1 MNTHNQIKLDNV
13 PTIGLNLKT
22 VLSLLIITLFLNAQT
37 YGQKLFK
44 ATYTNKEGE
53 EQTKEFDKLED
64 ALDDNNYWT
73 HYPEENLYW
82 FPLEVTITQTQDD
95 NYYVNKQTLSPG
107 ILKSPES
114 GNMRSGVK
122 RYILN
127 LQNVSFPENAEINVN
142 GYGIIIQ
149 NIILNSPLKF
159 NIPSGPVL
167 EIKGGTFKRKVS
179 FVGTENKYYGILEIS
194 GGTFTNGQND
204 DCALSIENIYS
215 VEISGGDFRY
225 QTSTS
230 SNLDVSGP
238 TAFKVVSNRN
248 DIKITGG
255 TFGPANP
262 DANINGTGLL
272 VEAFAGIMK
281 ISGGTFKGNPSAIK
295 NITGKNIIAPQ
306 ASFVDINGSVFTE
319 NYNSSYLL
327 ADGSGNPFGE
337 TSVGG
342 FDQYLELS
350 NEGKTLTFKYGLL
363 PEPFGDNIIELM
375 YLQQTPR
382 KDWSKVETVVFDQSY
397 TDNVLPTSCAFWF
410 SNFENLKEIQNL
422 DKLNTSQVTNMY
434 GMFMNC
440 SSLETIDISTFSTAS
455 LKKEQ
460 EEETGGIKYMF
471 YGCKKLKSITLYNPE
486 TPSVHFTPNSNI
498 TSLSGIFRDCNAL
511 ETIDLSY
518 FDIGT
523 NITDMSQMFYNCNTI
538 TTLDLSKFNTNNV
551 TDMSEMFYYCNN
563 LTTILVDQNK
573 WETNDGT
580 NTNAMFSGC
589 INLIGN
595 NGTQY
600 DDSQTSGDYAHVDE
614 NENPGYFTTGSY
626 KIIYNLDGEIE
637 TENPTSLPL
646 SGATSDITLTKPT
659 KEGYFF
665 TGWSGTAATGL
676 LGDNNTNVSIPKGSK
691 GNRIYTAHWAQGEPY
706 AVVSGAEGSRKM
718 TFYYGVKPE
727 NNSTQTVLTIYQDE
741 DFHSEIFN
749 NWQQNRGDVI
759 EVIFDESFKD
769 WKLATCS
776 GLFSGFSSLTTITNI
791 ENFDA
796 SQVKDMSQMF
806 SGCSALESMDFLNN
820 INTSNVTNM
829 SEMFQNCLNLQSI
842 DFLNSINTSNVTDM
856 SHMFDGCSALE
867 SIDLNINTEK
877 VTDMSEMFQK
887 CSSLKSVN
895 LDINTEN
902 VTNMHCMFT
911 DCSSLTEITFG
922 DEFTTANVK
931 DCGGMFYGCTRLTKP
946 IDMSLFDLR
955 LCEGYLGGGIFMNTG
970 YTKIVLTD
978 FNIPEGITSMHQW
991 FQSCKDLDT
1000 IDLRGIDISSVTDF
1014 SLMFAYCKKL
1024 KTIIVDDGW
1033 IVQDANCDGMFS
1045 DCFSL
1050 VGKYGTKYDKGKT
1063 DGQYAR
1069 VDSDGAPGYLTDYKY
1084 KITYENDNNVEYS
1097 FSENIYP
1104 TSYDFGY
1111 ETIIEPPTNQ
1121 PGYKFLN
1128 WEYSNNNNT
1137 ITTSSPIKIES
1148 TSSGD
1153 YNIIAHWN
1161 IESYTVTLPENMEFV
1176 TQSTDNKFEYNS
1188 TVTFKA
1194 KGDYKI
1200 TEGPWLSTPRIEG
1213 FSITQDKDNQY
1224 QYSFTM
1230 PSADVEIGATI
1241 KEKDRYTISFKT
1253 DLGTAPMPQTVK
1265 EEERATEPEF
1275 NHTQPGYEFKGW
1287 KTEKGESFDF
1297 GQPINES
1304 ITLIAD
1310 WQKAQRKIKI
1320 SPSTDFI
1327 SFPTDWKKFC
1337 KKQETEAIL
1346 TYSLAEG
1353 SGVPTNCNIIIETI
1367 EGSQQDSVYDGAV
1380 HISQLPQFLGE
1391 YTCSAVFVGD
1401 EESTTPSDTIKFT
1414 LEITAARGLIL
1425 QLYKNVIFVNNS
1437 SEKFETYQWYRYG
1450 EETDE
1455 KLKNG
1460 ERQYFTEPTLKGSYW
1475 ALLNGKIHACYME
1488 DQPVIVK
1495 QAEVSISTYPNPAVE
1510 GEQFTIEINNFDPD
1524 TEYSLIISNSNGNII
1539 KQLTVTKQQT
1549 TLSLPRGFYTGA
1561 LMWSGNKQSFKIIV
1575 R

>member
-53 EQTKEFDKLED
+53 EQTQEFDKLED

-107 ILKSPES
+107 ILKSPDS
-114 GNMRSGVK
+114 GNMRTGVK

-127 LQNVSFPENAEINVN
+127 LQNVSFPENAEINVK

-149 NIILNSPLKF
+149 NIILNSPLIF

-167 EIKGGTFKRKVS
+167 EIKGGTFNRKVS

-215 VEISGGDFRY
+215 VEVSGGDFRY

-230 SNLDVSGP
+230 SNLDASGP

-248 DIKITGG
+248 NIKITGG

-295 NITGKNIIAPQ
+295 NITGKNIISTK
-306 ASFVDINGSVFTE
+306 ASLVDNNGSVFTE
-319 NYNSSYLL
+319 KYNNSSYLL
-327 ADGSGNPFGE
+327 VDNNGNSISE
-337 TSVGG
+337 CSVKP

-363 PEPFGDNIIELM
+363 PEPFGEKIIDLKN
-375 YLQQTPR
+375 LQQSSG

-455 LKKEQ
+455 LEKDDK
-460 EEETGGIKYMF
+460 EETSGIKYMF
-471 YGCKKLKSITLYNPE
+471 YRCKKLKSITLYNPE

-498 TSLSGIFRDCNAL
+498 TSLSGIFSDCNAL

-523 NITDMSQMFYNCNTI
+523 NITDMSQMFY
-538 TTLDLSKFNTNNV
+538 
-551 TDMSEMFYYCNN
+551 YCGN
-563 LTTILVDQNK
+563 LTTILVDQNIWK
-573 WETNDGT
+573 TNNGT
-580 NTNAMFSGC
+580 NTSAMFSGC

-626 KIIYNLDGEIE
+626 KIIYELNGGEVSG
-637 TENPTSLPL
+637 ENPTSLPL

-665 TGWSGTAATGL
+665 TGWSGTSATGL
-676 LGDNNTNVSIPKGSK
+676 SGDNNTDVSIPKGSK
-691 GNRIYTAHWAQGEPY
+691 GNRIYTANWAQGEPY
-706 AVVSGAEGSRKM
+706 AVVTETEGTKKM
-718 TFYYGVKPE
+718 TFYFGAKPTSDDTKTVLDIPE
-727 NNSTQTVLTIYQDE
+727 NMTMYDPIWIKWRD
-741 DFHSEIFN
+741 
-749 NWQQNRGDVI
+749 NRGPI
-759 EVIFDESFKD
+759 KEVIFDESFKQYQPD
-769 WKLATCS
+769 KCDGWFA
-776 GLFSGFSSLTTITNI
+776 GFSSLTTITNI
-791 ENFDA
+791 QNFDA
-796 SQVKDMSQMF
+796 SKVTDMKQMF
-806 SGCSALESMDFLNN
+806 SGCSSLESIDDLTF
-820 INTSNVTNM
+820 NTT
-829 SEMFQNCLNLQSI
+829 
-842 DFLNSINTSNVTDM
+842 NVTDM
-856 SHMFDGCSALE
+856 SYMFYNCTSLKNINLNFNTSKVTNMEQMFYGCSSLE
-867 SIDLNINTEK
+867 SIDLNINTA
-877 VTDMSEMFQK
+877 
-887 CSSLKSVN
+887 
-895 LDINTEN
+895 N
-902 VTNMHCMFT
+902 VTNMYNMFT
-911 DCSSLTEITFG
+911 FCSSLTNITFG
-922 DEFTTANVK
+922 NDFNTSHVTNF
-931 DCGGMFYGCTRLTKP
+931 DGLFYGCTSLTNK
-946 IDMSLFDLR
+946 IDMKLFDFSKANA
-955 LCEGYLGGGIFMNTG
+955 GGIFMNTG
-970 YTKIVLTD
+970 YKTIVLAD
-978 FNIPEGITSMHQW
+978 FRISNVLTSMHQW
-991 FQSCKDLDT
+991 FQSCANLET
-1000 IDLRGIDISSVTDF
+1000 VDLRGINTESVTDF
-1014 SLMFAYCKKL
+1014 SLMFRDCKKL

-1033 IVQDANCDGMFS
+1033 KVQSDADCDGMFIG
-1045 DCFSL
+1045 CTSL
-1050 VGKYGTKYDKGKT
+1050 VGKYGTTFDPT
-1063 DGQYAR
+1063 NIDGQYAR
-1069 VDSDGAPGYLTDYKY
+1069 VDGTDGLPGYLTDGKY
-1084 KITYENDNNVEYS
+1084 KITYKNDNNVK
-1097 FSENIYP
+1097 
-1104 TSYDFGY
+1104 YDFGDEYIKSYSFDKEYSILPPINY
-1111 ETIIEPPTNQ
+1111 E
-1121 PGYKFLN
+1121 GYIFLN
-1128 WEYSNNNNT
+1128 WEYSNSGTT
-1137 ITTSSPIKIES
+1137 ITTSSPINILSGS
-1148 TSSGD
+1148 TGD
-1153 YNIIAHWN
+1153 YNIIAHWDV
-1161 IESYTVTLPENMEFV
+1161 ESYPVTLPPHMKFV
-1176 TQSTDNKFEYNS
+1176 TQSPEGKNFAYNS

-1194 KGDYKI
+1194 EDGYKV
-1200 TEGPWLSTPRIEG
+1200 TDGPRITKPKLENDII
-1213 FSITQDKDNQY
+1213 SRDESVKY

-1230 PSADVEIGATI
+1230 PYAPDAGVTITATLVEKPKFTV
-1241 KEKDRYTISFKT
+1241 SFVTEYGK
-1253 DLGTAPMPQTVK
+1253 APDSQSV
-1265 EEERATEPEF
+1265 EEGKYAQKPEF
-1275 NHTQPGYEFKGW
+1275 THPQPGWEFKGW
-1287 KTEKGESFDF
+1287 KTEKGDLFDF
-1297 GQPINES
+1297 SQTITED
-1304 ITLIAD
+1304 ITLYAIWQIAPL
-1310 WQKAQRKIKI
+1310 KITPTL
-1320 SPSTDFI
+1320 SETDKYI
-1327 SFPTDWKKFC
+1327 SFPKDWKKFC

-1346 TYSLAEG
+1346 TYSLADG
-1353 SGVPTNCNIIIETI
+1353 SGLPTNCNIIIETI
-1367 EGSQQDSVYDGAV
+1367 EGSQLYSVNDGAV
-1380 HISQLPQFLGE
+1380 HISKLPQFPGE

-1425 QLYKNVIFVNNS
+1425 QLYKNVIFVNNI

>member
-1 MNTHNQIKLDNV
+1 M
-13 PTIGLNLKT
+13 
-22 VLSLLIITLFLNAQT
+22 LSLLIITLFLNAES

-53 EQTKEFDKLED
+53 EQTQEFDKLED

-107 ILKSPES
+107 ILKSPDS
-114 GNMRSGVK
+114 GNMRTGVK

-127 LQNVSFPENAEINVN
+127 LQNVSFPENAEINVK

-149 NIILNSPLKF
+149 NIILNSPLIF

-167 EIKGGTFKRKVS
+167 EIKGGTFNRKVS

-215 VEISGGDFRY
+215 VEVSGGDFRY

-281 ISGGTFKGNPSAIK
+281 ISGGTFKGNPGAIK
-295 NITGKNIIAPQ
+295 NITGKSIIDPQ

-337 TSVGG
+337 SSVGG
-342 FDQYLELS
+342 FGQYLELS

-363 PEPFGDNIIELM
+363 PEPFGDNIIELK
-375 YLQQTPR
+375 YLQQTPG

-455 LKKEQ
+455 LKKDQ
-460 EEETGGIKYMF
+460 EGETVGIKYMF

-498 TSLSGIFRDCNAL
+498 TSLSGIFSDCNVL

-551 TDMSEMFYYCNN
+551 TDMSAMFYYCNN

-573 WETNDGT
+573 WKTNDGT
-580 NTNAMFSGC
+580 NTSAMFSGC

-600 DDSQTSGDYAHVDE
+600 DDSQTSGDYAHIDE
-614 NENPGYFTTGSY
+614 GQDNPGYFTTGSY
-626 KIIYNLDGEIE
+626 KIIYDLDGGEE
-637 TENPTSLPL
+637 TGNPTSLPL

-665 TGWSGTAATGL
+665 TGWSGTSATGL
-676 LGDNNTNVSIPKGSK
+676 SGDNNTNVSIPKGSK
-691 GNRIYTAHWAQGEPY
+691 ENRKYTANWAQGKPY
-706 AVVSGAEGSRKM
+706 AVVTETEGTKKM

-741 DFHSEIFN
+741 NFDSEIFN
-749 NWQQNRGDVI
+749 NWKQNRGDVI
-759 EVIFDESFKD
+759 EVIFDESFK
-769 WKLATCS
+769 KCQLTTCS
-776 GLFSGFSSLTTITNI
+776 GLFAGFSSLTTITNI

-796 SQVKDMSQMF
+796 SQVKDMNQMF
-806 SGCSALESMDFLNN
+806 SGCSALESMDFLKN
-820 INTSNVTNM
+820 IKTSNVTNM
-829 SEMFQNCLNLQSI
+829 SKMFQNCSKLESI
-842 DFLNSINTSNVTDM
+842 DFLNNINTSKVEDM
-856 SHMFDGCSALE
+856 SYMFNGCSALKR
-867 SIDLNINTEK
+867 IDLNINTEK
-877 VTDMSEMFQK
+877 VTDMSEMFQE
-887 CSSLKSVN
+887 CSSLISVN
-895 LDINTEN
+895 LDINTSN
-902 VTNMHCMFT
+902 VKDMHCMFT
-911 DCSSLTEITFG
+911 DCSWLTDITFG
-922 DEFTTANVK
+922 NDFTTANVT
-931 DCGGMFYGCTRLTKP
+931 DCGGMFYGCTNLTKP

-970 YTKIVLTD
+970 YTNIVLKE

-991 FQSCKDLDT
+991 FQRCEKLET
-1000 IDLRGIDISSVTDF
+1000 IDLRDVDISSVKDF
-1014 SLMFAYCKKL
+1014 SYMFAQCENL
-1024 KTIIVDDGW
+1024 KTIIVDKDW
-1033 IVQDANCDGMFS
+1033 KINNDAVCDGMFS
-1045 DCFSL
+1045 RCFSL
-1050 VGKYGTKYDKGKT
+1050 EGKYGTKYDEGKT

-1069 VDSDGAPGYLTDYKY
+1069 VDSDGAPGYLSDGIYTISYIHKDQNGETIN
-1084 KITYENDNNVEYS
+1084 ITLDNNYPTKYTYDDNDITINKPTQMPGYS
-1097 FSENIYP
+1097 FKEWKY
-1104 TSYDFGY
+1104 
-1111 ETIIEPPTNQ
+1111 TI
-1121 PGYKFLN
+1121 
-1128 WEYSNNNNT
+1128 
-1137 ITTSSPIKIES
+1137 S
-1148 TSSGD
+1148 T
-1153 YNIIAHWN
+1153 
-1161 IESYTVTLPENMEFV
+1161 
-1176 TQSTDNKFEYNS
+1176 
-1188 TVTFKA
+1188 
-1194 KGDYKI
+1194 
-1200 TEGPWLSTPRIEG
+1200 
-1213 FSITQDKDNQY
+1213 DKDNILTGDQIIIPHNSVGNY
-1224 QYSFTM
+1224 EITITW
-1230 PSADVEIGATI
+1230 DVE
-1241 KEKDRYTISFKT
+1241 S
-1253 DLGTAPMPQTVK
+1253 
-1265 EEERATEPEF
+1265 
-1275 NHTQPGYEFKGW
+1275 
-1287 KTEKGESFDF
+1287 
-1297 GQPINES
+1297 
-1304 ITLIAD
+1304 
-1310 WQKAQRKIKI
+1310 KIKI
-1320 SPSTDFI
+1320 IPSTDFI

-1353 SGVPTNCNIIIETI
+1353 SGEPKNCIIIIETI
-1367 EGSQQDSVYDGAV
+1367 EGSVNYETQNGEV
-1380 HISQLPQFLGE
+1380 HISTLPTPPGK
-1391 YTCSAVFVGD
+1391 YNCSAVFVGD

-1539 KQLTVTKQQT
+1539 KQLTVTKKQT

>member
-22 VLSLLIITLFLNAQT
+22 VLSLLIITLFLNAES

-53 EQTKEFDKLED
+53 EQTQEFDKLED

-73 HYPEENLYW
+73 HYPEDNTYW

-95 NYYVNKQTLSPG
+95 NYNVNKQSLSPG
-107 ILKSPES
+107 RLKSPDSED
-114 GNMRSGVK
+114 MRSGVK

-127 LQNVSFPENAEINVN
+127 LQNVSFPENAVINVYE
-142 GYGIIIQ
+142 YGIIIQ

-179 FVGTENKYYGILEIS
+179 FVGTDNIFYGILKIS

-225 QTSTS
+225 QTRTS
-230 SNLDVSGP
+230 SNLDVSEP

-255 TFGPANP
+255 TFGPATP

-281 ISGGTFKGNPSAIK
+281 ISGGTFKGNPGAIK
-295 NITGKNIIAPQ
+295 NITGMNIISTK
-306 ASFVDINGSVFTE
+306 ASLVDNNGSVFTE
-319 NYNSSYLL
+319 KYNNSSYLL
-327 ADGSGNPFGE
+327 VDNNGNSISE
-337 TSVGG
+337 CSVKP

-363 PEPFGDNIIELM
+363 PEPFGEKIIDLKN
-375 YLQQTPR
+375 LQQSSG

-397 TDNVLPTSCAFWF
+397 TYNVLPTSCAFWF

-455 LKKEQ
+455 LKKDQ
-460 EEETGGIKYMF
+460 EEETVGIKYMF
-471 YGCKKLKSITLYNPE
+471 YRCKKLKSITLYNPE

-498 TSLSGIFRDCNAL
+498 TSLSGIFSDCNAL

-523 NITDMSQMFYNCNTI
+523 NITDMSQMFYNC
-538 TTLDLSKFNTNNV
+538 
-551 TDMSEMFYYCNN
+551 YN

-573 WETNDGT
+573 WKTNNGT
-580 NTNAMFSGC
+580 NTSAMFSGC

-600 DDSQTSGDYAHVDE
+600 DDSQTSGDYAHIDE
-614 NENPGYFTTGSY
+614 GQDNPGYFTTGSY
-626 KIIYNLDGEIE
+626 KIIYDLDGGEE

-665 TGWSGTAATGL
+665 TGWSGTSATGL
-676 LGDNNTNVSIPKGSK
+676 SGDNNTNVSIPKGSK
-691 GNRIYTAHWAQGEPY
+691 GNRKYTANWGVGEPY
-706 AVVSGAEGSRKM
+706 AIVKDNKM

-727 NNSTQTVLTIYQDE
+727 SDATLDIPMERFDLAWEKWRANSEPVE
-741 DFHSEIFN
+741 
-749 NWQQNRGDVI
+749 
-759 EVIFDESFKD
+759 EVVFDESFKKFQPT
-769 WKLATCS
+769 WCE
-776 GLFSGFSSLTTITNI
+776 GLFAGFSNLTTITNI
-791 ENFDA
+791 KNFDA
-796 SQVKDMSQMF
+796 SQVTTMSQMF
-806 SGCSALESMDFLNN
+806 EGCSALKGIDLNINTENVTDMYQMFYNSGLESLDLH

-829 SEMFQNCLNLQSI
+829 EQMFQDCSQLTSI
-842 DFLNSINTSNVTDM
+842 
-856 SHMFDGCSALE
+856 E
-867 SIDLNINTEK
+867 LNINTEK
-877 VTDMSEMFQK
+877 VT
-887 CSSLKSVN
+887 
-895 LDINTEN
+895 
-902 VTNMHCMFT
+902 NMNCMFT
-911 DCSSLTEITFG
+911 SCTALSKITFG
-922 DEFTTANVK
+922 DKFTTANVE
-931 DCGGMFYGCTRLTKP
+931 DCGGMFYGCTSLTEP
-946 IDMSLFDLR
+946 INMERFYLNNPNAFD
-955 LCEGYLGGGIFMNTG
+955 YGGIFMKTG
-970 YTKIVLTD
+970 YTNIVLKE

-991 FQSCKDLDT
+991 FQSCKNLET
-1000 IDLRGIDISSVTDF
+1000 IDLRDIKTKSVTDF
-1014 SLMFAYCKKL
+1014 SLMFAYCEKL

-1033 IVQDANCDGMFS
+1033 IVKQDADCDGMFS

-1050 VGKYGTKYDKGKT
+1050 EGKYGTKYDEGKT

-1069 VDSDGAPGYLTDYKY
+1069 VDSVGAPGYLTDYKY
-1084 KITYENDNNVEYS
+1084 KITYENDKNVPYKFTDYPTKHPQYYILDADE
-1097 FSENIYP
+1097 ETVIYP
-1104 TSYDFGY
+1104 PNND
-1111 ETIIEPPTNQ
+1111 ELD
-1121 PGYKFLN
+1121 GYKFLH
-1128 WEYSNNNNT
+1128 WEYSNNKT
-1137 ITTSSPIKIES
+1137 STPITTQSPIRIAPNKMSE
-1148 TSSGD
+1148 GEYD
-1153 YNIIAHWN
+1153 YTILVHWDVD
-1161 IESYTVTLPENMEFV
+1161 SYSVTLPENMEFV
-1176 TQSTDNKFEYNS
+1176 PESTDNKFENKS

-1194 KGDYKI
+1194 KEGFKVI
-1200 TEGPWLSTPRIEG
+1200 EGPTSKTRIEG
-1213 FSITQDKDNQY
+1213 LTITPDENINY

-1230 PSADVEIGATI
+1230 PSAPVEITATVG
-1241 KEKDRYTISFKT
+1241 KKAEYTVSFKT
-1253 DLGTAPMPQTVK
+1253 DFGTAPMTQTVK
-1265 EEERATEPEF
+1265 EEERATEPDF

-1287 KTEKGESFDF
+1287 KTEKGDLFDF
-1297 GQPINES
+1297 SQTITEN
-1304 ITLIAD
+1304 ITLYAIWQIAPL
-1310 WQKAQRKIKI
+1310 KITPTL
-1320 SPSTDFI
+1320 SETDKYI
-1327 SFPTDWKKFC
+1327 SFPKDWKQFC
-1337 KKQETEAIL
+1337 KKQET
-1346 TYSLAEG
+1346 YAELSYRITG
-1353 SGVPTNCNIIIETI
+1353 GGEPDSCYITI
-1367 EGSQQDSVYDGAV
+1367 ESIEGTHQYHANNGKVE
-1380 HISQLPQFLGE
+1380 ITTLPSFPGE
-1391 YTCSAVFVGD
+1391 YACTAVFTGD
-1401 EESTTPSDTIKFT
+1401 EESTIPSDTIKFT

-1495 QAEVSISTYPNPAVE
+1495 HAEVSISTYPNPAVE

-1524 TEYSLIISNSNGNII
+1524 TEYSMIISNSNGNII
-1539 KQLTVTKQQT
+1539 KKLTVTKQQT

-1561 LMWSGNKQSFKIIV
+1561 LMSSGNKQSFKIIV

>member
-53 EQTKEFDKLED
+53 EQTQEFDKLED

-95 NYYVNKQTLSPG
+95 NYNVNKQTLSPG
-107 ILKSPES
+107 RLKSPDSED
-114 GNMRSGVK
+114 MRSGVK

-127 LQNVSFPENAEINVN
+127 LQNVSFPENAVINVYE
-142 GYGIIIQ
+142 YGIIIQ

-179 FVGTENKYYGILEIS
+179 FVGTDNIFYGILKIS

-225 QTSTS
+225 QTITS
-230 SNLDVSGP
+230 SNLDVSEP

-281 ISGGTFKGNPSAIK
+281 ISGGTFKGNPGAIK
-295 NITGKNIIAPQ
+295 NITGRNIISTK
-306 ASFVDINGSVFTE
+306 ASLVDNNGSVFTE
-319 NYNSSYLL
+319 QYNNSSYLL
-327 ADGSGNPFGE
+327 VDNNGNPISE
-337 TSVGG
+337 CSVKP

-375 YLQQTPR
+375 YLQQTPG

-455 LKKEQ
+455 LEKDDK
-460 EEETGGIKYMF
+460 EETSGIKYMF

-486 TPSVHFTPNSNI
+486 TPSVHFTPNSYI
-498 TSLSGIFRDCNAL
+498 TSLSGIFSDCNAL

-523 NITDMSQMFYNCNTI
+523 NITDMSQMFYNC
-538 TTLDLSKFNTNNV
+538 
-551 TDMSEMFYYCNN
+551 YN

-573 WETNDGT
+573 WKNNNGT
-580 NTNAMFSGC
+580 NTSAMFSGC

-600 DDSQTSGDYAHVDE
+600 DDSQTSGDYAHIDE
-614 NENPGYFTTGSY
+614 GQDNPGYFTTGLY
-626 KIIYNLDGEIE
+626 KIIYDLDGGEE

-665 TGWSGTAATGL
+665 TGWTGTSATGL
-676 LGDNNTNVSIPKGSK
+676 TGDNNTNVSIPKGSK
-691 GNRIYTAHWAQGEPY
+691 GNRKYTANWAQGEPY
-706 AVVSGAEGSRKM
+706 AVVTETEGTKKM
-718 TFYYGVKPE
+718 TFYYGVKPT
-727 NNSTQTVLTIYQDE
+727 SDDTKTVLDIPEEMTMYNPIWRIWRD
-741 DFHSEIFN
+741 
-749 NWQQNRGDVI
+749 NRGPI
-759 EVIFDESFKD
+759 KEVIFDESFKQYQPD
-769 WKLATCS
+769 KCDGWFA
-776 GLFSGFSSLTTITNI
+776 GFSSLTTITDI
-791 ENFDA
+791 QNFDA
-796 SQVKDMSQMF
+796 SKVTDMSQMF
-806 SGCSALESMDFLNN
+806 SGCSSLESIDDFPFNTTNFTDMSYMFYNCTSLKN
-820 INTSNVTNM
+820 IN
-829 SEMFQNCLNLQSI
+829 LN
-842 DFLNSINTSNVTDM
+842 FNTENVTDM
-856 SHMFDGCSALE
+856 SY
-867 SIDLNINTEK
+867 
-877 VTDMSEMFQK
+877 
-887 CSSLKSVN
+887 
-895 LDINTEN
+895 
-902 VTNMHCMFT
+902 
-911 DCSSLTEITFG
+911 
-922 DEFTTANVK
+922 
-931 DCGGMFYGCTRLTKP
+931 MFYGCTALESIELNINTSKVET
-946 IDMSLFDLR
+946 MNSLFGECSALKSITFGDNFNTANVTDMGNMFMYCRSIETLDLST
-955 LCEGYLGGGIFMNTG
+955 LNT
-970 YTKIVLTD
+970 
-978 FNIPEGITSMHQW
+978 
-991 FQSCKDLDT
+991 
-1000 IDLRGIDISSVTDF
+1000 SSVTYMKQ
-1014 SLMFAYCKKL
+1014 MFTGCYNLKKITFGGAFTTS
-1024 KTIIVDDGW
+1024 KVT
-1033 IVQDANCDGMFS
+1033 NMESMFR

-1050 VGKYGTKYDKGKT
+1050 TVLDLRKFDMSKHEEERDKINVYLMFDWTGYEEEPPSELTTILVNSEKWDNSIMNIGGMYDEFGVFRGCKNLVGENGTKYSDNYQNNKEDANNIKYIKI
-1063 DGQYAR
+1063 DGG
-1069 VDSDGAPGYLTDYKY
+1069 DNSPGYLSDGIYTISYIHKDQNGETIN
-1084 KITYENDNNVEYS
+1084 ITLDNN
-1097 FSENIYP
+1097 YP
-1104 TSYDFGY
+1104 TKYTYDDNDITINKPTQMPGYYFNTWSYTISTDKT
-1111 ETIIEPPTNQ
+1111 TIIPVEGNSIIIPHNSV
-1121 PGYKFLN
+1121 GNY
-1128 WEYSNNNNT
+1128 EIT
-1137 ITTSSPIKIES
+1137 IK
-1148 TSSGD
+1148 
-1153 YNIIAHWN
+1153 WN
-1161 IESYTVTLPENMEFV
+1161 IESYSVKLPENMEFV
-1176 TQSTDNKFEYNS
+1176 TPSTEDNKFAYDS

-1194 KGDYKI
+1194 KDGYKV

-1213 FSITQDKDNQY
+1213 FTITPDENINY

-1230 PSADVEIGATI
+1230 PSAPDGVKIEATVVEKPKFTV
-1241 KEKDRYTISFKT
+1241 SFVTEYGK
-1253 DLGTAPMPQTVK
+1253 APDSQSV
-1265 EEERATEPEF
+1265 EEGKYAQKPEF
-1275 NHTQPGYEFKGW
+1275 NQTQPGYEFKGW
-1287 KTEKGESFDF
+1287 KTENGESFDF

-1310 WQKAQRKIKI
+1310 WQKAPRKIKI
-1320 SPSTDFI
+1320 IPSTDFI

-1367 EGSQQDSVYDGAV
+1367 EGSQLYYAKDGAV
-1380 HISQLPQFLGE
+1380 HISKLPQFPGE

-1401 EESTTPSDTIKFT
+1401 EQSTTPSDTIKFT

-1425 QLYKNVIFVNNS
+1425 QLYKNVIFVNNI

-1450 EETDE
+1450 EENDE

>member
-53 EQTKEFDKLED
+53 EQNKEFDKLED

-107 ILKSPES
+107 ILKSPDS
-114 GNMRSGVK
+114 GNMRTGVK

-127 LQNVSFPENAEINVN
+127 LQNVSFPENAEINVK

-149 NIILNSPLKF
+149 NIILNSPLIF

-167 EIKGGTFKRKVS
+167 EIKGGTFNRKVS

-204 DCALSIENIYS
+204 DCALSIENIYQ
-215 VEISGGDFRY
+215 VEVSGGDFRY

-230 SNLDVSGP
+230 SNLDASGP

-248 DIKITGG
+248 NIKITGG

-281 ISGGTFKGNPSAIK
+281 ISGGTFKGNPGAIK
-295 NITGKNIIAPQ
+295 NITGKNIIDPQ

-327 ADGSGNPFGE
+327 ADASGNPFGE
-337 TSVGG
+337 SSVGG
-342 FDQYLELS
+342 FGQYLELS

-363 PEPFGDNIIELM
+363 PEPFGEKIIDLKN
-375 YLQQTPR
+375 LQQSSG

-455 LKKEQ
+455 LKKDQ
-460 EEETGGIKYMF
+460 EGETVGIKYMF
-471 YGCKKLKSITLYNPE
+471 YRCKKLKSITLYNPE

-498 TSLSGIFRDCNAL
+498 TSLSGIFSDCNAL

-523 NITDMSQMFYNCNTI
+523 NITDMSQMFYNC
-538 TTLDLSKFNTNNV
+538 
-551 TDMSEMFYYCNN
+551 YN

-573 WETNDGT
+573 WKTNDGT

-600 DDSQTSGDYAHVDE
+600 DDSQTSGDYAHIDE
-614 NENPGYFTTGSY
+614 GQDNPGYFTTGSY
-626 KIIYNLDGEIE
+626 KIIYNLDGGEE

-665 TGWSGTAATGL
+665 TGWSGTSATGL
-676 LGDNNTNVSIPKGSK
+676 SGNNNTNVSIPKGSK
-691 GNRIYTAHWAQGEPY
+691 GNRIYTANWAQGKPY
-706 AVVSGAEGSRKM
+706 AVVTETEGTKKM
-718 TFYYGVKPE
+718 TFYYGVKPT
-727 NNSTQTVLTIYQDE
+727 SDDTKTVLDIPEEMTMYNPIWIKWRD
-741 DFHSEIFN
+741 
-749 NWQQNRGDVI
+749 NRGPI
-759 EVIFDESFKD
+759 KEVIFDESFKQYQPD
-769 WKLATCS
+769 KCDGWFA
-776 GLFSGFSSLTTITNI
+776 GFSSLTTITKI

-796 SQVKDMSQMF
+796 SKVTDMSQMF
-806 SGCSALESMDFLNN
+806 SGCSSLESIDDFPFNTTNFTDMSYMFYNCTSLKN
-820 INTSNVTNM
+820 IN
-829 SEMFQNCLNLQSI
+829 LN
-842 DFLNSINTSNVTDM
+842 FNTENVTDM
-856 SHMFDGCSALE
+856 SY
-867 SIDLNINTEK
+867 
-877 VTDMSEMFQK
+877 
-887 CSSLKSVN
+887 
-895 LDINTEN
+895 
-902 VTNMHCMFT
+902 
-911 DCSSLTEITFG
+911 
-922 DEFTTANVK
+922 
-931 DCGGMFYGCTRLTKP
+931 MFYGCTALESIELNINTSKVET
-946 IDMSLFDLR
+946 MNSLFGECSALKSITFGDKFNTANVTDMGNMFLNCRSIETLDLST
-955 LCEGYLGGGIFMNTG
+955 LNT
-970 YTKIVLTD
+970 
-978 FNIPEGITSMHQW
+978 
-991 FQSCKDLDT
+991 
-1000 IDLRGIDISSVTDF
+1000 SSVTYMAQ
-1014 SLMFAYCKKL
+1014 MFTSCYNL
-1024 KTIIVDDGW
+1024 KTIIFGDNFNTSKVTNMNSMFRDCPNLTVLDLRK
-1033 IVQDANCDGMFS
+1033 IDASKNEFRDEISVYLMFDWTGLEDES
-1045 DCFSL
+1045 WKEPPSELTTILVNSNKWDYSIMNLGQYEIYKDHGVFKGCSKL
-1050 VGKYGTKYDKGKT
+1050 VGENGTKYSDNYTKYGDNENANGIKYIKI
-1063 DGQYAR
+1063 DGG
-1069 VDSDGAPGYLTDYKY
+1069 DNSPGYLSDGIYTISYIHKDQNGETIN
-1084 KITYENDNNVEYS
+1084 ITLDNNYPTKYTYDDNDITINKPTQMPGYS
-1097 FSENIYP
+1097 FKEWKY
-1104 TSYDFGY
+1104 
-1111 ETIIEPPTNQ
+1111 TI
-1121 PGYKFLN
+1121 
-1128 WEYSNNNNT
+1128 
-1137 ITTSSPIKIES
+1137 S
-1148 TSSGD
+1148 T
-1153 YNIIAHWN
+1153 
-1161 IESYTVTLPENMEFV
+1161 
-1176 TQSTDNKFEYNS
+1176 
-1188 TVTFKA
+1188 
-1194 KGDYKI
+1194 
-1200 TEGPWLSTPRIEG
+1200 
-1213 FSITQDKDNQY
+1213 DKDNILTGDQIIIPHNSVGNY
-1224 QYSFTM
+1224 DITITWN
-1230 PSADVEIGATI
+1230 VE
-1241 KEKDRYTISFKT
+1241 S
-1253 DLGTAPMPQTVK
+1253 
-1265 EEERATEPEF
+1265 
-1275 NHTQPGYEFKGW
+1275 
-1287 KTEKGESFDF
+1287 
-1297 GQPINES
+1297 
-1304 ITLIAD
+1304 
-1310 WQKAQRKIKI
+1310 KIKI
-1320 SPSTDFI
+1320 IPSITDFI

-1353 SGVPTNCNIIIETI
+1353 SGEPKNCNIIIETI
-1367 EGSQQDSVYDGAV
+1367 EGSQLYSVNDGEV
-1380 HISQLPQFLGE
+1380 HISQLPQFPGE

-1401 EESTTPSDTIKFT
+1401 ELSTTPSDTIKFT

>member
-53 EQTKEFDKLED
+53 EQTQEFDKLED

-107 ILKSPES
+107 ILKSPDS
-114 GNMRSGVK
+114 GNMRTGVK

-127 LQNVSFPENAEINVN
+127 LQNVSFPENAEINVK

-149 NIILNSPLKF
+149 NIILNSPLIF

-167 EIKGGTFKRKVS
+167 EIKGGTFNRKVS

-204 DCALSIENIYS
+204 DCALSIENIYQ
-215 VEISGGDFRY
+215 VEVSGGDFRY

-230 SNLDVSGP
+230 SNLDASGP

-248 DIKITGG
+248 NIKITGG

-295 NITGKNIIAPQ
+295 NITGKNIISTK
-306 ASFVDINGSVFTE
+306 ASLVDNNGSVFTE
-319 NYNSSYLL
+319 KYNNSSYLL
-327 ADGSGNPFGE
+327 VDNNGNSISE
-337 TSVGG
+337 CSVKP

-363 PEPFGDNIIELM
+363 PEPFGEKIIDLKN
-375 YLQQTPR
+375 LQQSSG

-422 DKLNTSQVTNMY
+422 DKLNTRQVTNMY

-455 LKKEQ
+455 LEKDDK
-460 EEETGGIKYMF
+460 EETSGIKYMF

-486 TPSVHFTPNSNI
+486 TPSVHFTPNSKI
-498 TSLSGIFRDCNAL
+498 TSLSGIFSDCNAL

-551 TDMSEMFYYCNN
+551 TDMSAMFYHCNN
-563 LTTILVDQNK
+563 LTTILVDQNIWK
-573 WETNDGT
+573 TNNGT
-580 NTNAMFSGC
+580 NTSAMFSGC

-600 DDSQTSGDYAHVDE
+600 DDSQTSGDYAHIDE
-614 NENPGYFTTGSY
+614 GQDNPGYFTTGSY
-626 KIIYNLDGEIE
+626 KIIYDLDGGEE

-646 SGATSDITLTKPT
+646 SGATSDITLKEPT

-665 TGWSGTAATGL
+665 TGWSGTSATGL
-676 LGDNNTNVSIPKGSK
+676 TGDNNTNVSIPKGSK
-691 GNRIYTAHWAQGEPY
+691 GNRIYTAHWAQGKPY
-706 AVVSGAEGSRKM
+706 AVVTETEGTKKM
-718 TFYYGVKPE
+718 TFYYGVKPT
-727 NNSTQTVLTIYQDE
+727 SDDTKTVLDIPEEMTMYNPIWRIWRD
-741 DFHSEIFN
+741 
-749 NWQQNRGDVI
+749 NRGPI
-759 EVIFDESFKD
+759 KEVIFDESFKQYQPD
-769 WKLATCS
+769 KCDGWFAD
-776 GLFSGFSSLTTITNI
+776 FSSLTTITNI
-791 ENFDA
+791 QNFDA
-796 SQVKDMSQMF
+796 SKVTDMSQMF
-806 SGCSALESMDFLNN
+806 SGCSSLESIDDFPFNTTNFTDMSYMFYNCTSLKN
-820 INTSNVTNM
+820 IN
-829 SEMFQNCLNLQSI
+829 LN
-842 DFLNSINTSNVTDM
+842 FNRENVTDM
-856 SHMFDGCSALE
+856 SY
-867 SIDLNINTEK
+867 
-877 VTDMSEMFQK
+877 
-887 CSSLKSVN
+887 
-895 LDINTEN
+895 
-902 VTNMHCMFT
+902 
-911 DCSSLTEITFG
+911 
-922 DEFTTANVK
+922 
-931 DCGGMFYGCTRLTKP
+931 MFYGCTALESIELNINTSKVET
-946 IDMSLFDLR
+946 MNSLFGECSALKSITFGDNFNTANVTDMGNMFMYCRSIETLDLST
-955 LCEGYLGGGIFMNTG
+955 LNT
-970 YTKIVLTD
+970 
-978 FNIPEGITSMHQW
+978 
-991 FQSCKDLDT
+991 
-1000 IDLRGIDISSVTDF
+1000 SSVTDM
-1014 SLMFAYCKKL
+1014 SQMFTGCYNLKKITFGGAFTTS
-1024 KTIIVDDGW
+1024 KVT
-1033 IVQDANCDGMFS
+1033 NMHSMFR

-1050 VGKYGTKYDKGKT
+1050 TVLDLRQFDMSKHDGIRDEINVYLMFDWTGLEDEHWKEPPSELTTILVNSEKWDNSIMNIGGMHDEFGVFRGCKNLVGENGTKYSNNGDDAHNIKYIKI
-1063 DGQYAR
+1063 DGG
-1069 VDSDGAPGYLTDYKY
+1069 DNSPGYLSDGIYTISYIHKDQNGETIN
-1084 KITYENDNNVEYS
+1084 ITLDNNYPTKYTYDDNDITINKPTQMPGYS
-1097 FSENIYP
+1097 FKEWKY
-1104 TSYDFGY
+1104 
-1111 ETIIEPPTNQ
+1111 TI
-1121 PGYKFLN
+1121 
-1128 WEYSNNNNT
+1128 
-1137 ITTSSPIKIES
+1137 S
-1148 TSSGD
+1148 T
-1153 YNIIAHWN
+1153 
-1161 IESYTVTLPENMEFV
+1161 
-1176 TQSTDNKFEYNS
+1176 
-1188 TVTFKA
+1188 
-1194 KGDYKI
+1194 
-1200 TEGPWLSTPRIEG
+1200 
-1213 FSITQDKDNQY
+1213 DKDNILTGDQIIIPHNSVGNY
-1224 QYSFTM
+1224 EITITW
-1230 PSADVEIGATI
+1230 DVE
-1241 KEKDRYTISFKT
+1241 S
-1253 DLGTAPMPQTVK
+1253 
-1265 EEERATEPEF
+1265 
-1275 NHTQPGYEFKGW
+1275 
-1287 KTEKGESFDF
+1287 
-1297 GQPINES
+1297 
-1304 ITLIAD
+1304 
-1310 WQKAQRKIKI
+1310 KIKI
-1320 SPSTDFI
+1320 IPSTDFI

-1353 SGVPTNCNIIIETI
+1353 SGEPKNCIIIIETI
-1367 EGSQQDSVYDGAV
+1367 EGSVNYETQNGEV
-1380 HISQLPQFLGE
+1380 HISTLPTPPGK
-1391 YTCSAVFVGD
+1391 YNCSAVFVGD

-1437 SEKFETYQWYRYG
+1437 SEMFNTYQWYRYG

-1524 TEYSLIISNSNGNII
+1524 TEYSMIISNSNGNII